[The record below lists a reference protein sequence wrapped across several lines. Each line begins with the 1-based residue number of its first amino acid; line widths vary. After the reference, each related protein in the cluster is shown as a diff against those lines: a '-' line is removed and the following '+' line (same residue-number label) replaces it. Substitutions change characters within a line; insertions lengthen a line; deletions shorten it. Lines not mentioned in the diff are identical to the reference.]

1 MFFGGGDS
9 LGAPPLTTSRLA
21 RAVIWAIVSAA
32 VVLLVALVFVVLYN
46 RLVRLR
52 NRTENAWAQV
62 DVQLQRRHDLIPN
75 LIETVKGY
83 ASHERDV
90 FAEVTA
96 TRTSAQEA
104 KGVEQQAKAENAL
117 TAALGRLFAVA
128 EAYPALRA
136 TENFQNL
143 QEQLDETE
151 NKIAVAR
158 QIYNDA
164 VYSYDT
170 ATETVPTNVVAN
182 VLDFEP
188 KRYFEI
194 EDHSRATPQVEFA
207 QGPSSPGG

>member
-9 LGAPPLTTSRLA
+9 LGAPPPTTSSLA
-21 RAVIWAIVSAA
+21 RAVIWAIVSVA

-96 TRTSAQEA
+96 TRTSAQAA

-151 NKIAVAR
+151 NKIAVGR

-182 VLDFEP
+182 VLNFEP

-207 QGPSSPGG
+207 QRPSSPGG

>member
-9 LGAPPLTTSRLA
+9 LGAPPPTTSSLA
-21 RAVIWAIVSAA
+21 RAVIWAIVSVA

-62 DVQLQRRHDLIPN
+62 DVQLERRHDLIPN

-182 VLDFEP
+182 VLNFEP

-207 QGPSSPGG
+207 QRPSSPGG

>member
-9 LGAPPLTTSRLA
+9 LGAPPPTTSRLA
-21 RAVIWAIVSAA
+21 RAVIWAIVSVA
-32 VVLLVALVFVVLYN
+32 VVLLVAVVFVVLYN

-96 TRTSAQEA
+96 TRASAQEA

-164 VYSYDT
+164 VYSYET
-170 ATETVPTNVVAN
+170 ATETVPTNVVASI
-182 VLDFEP
+182 LDFEP
-188 KRYFEI
+188 KRYLEI
-194 EDHSRATPQVEFA
+194 EDHSRTTPQVEFA
-207 QGPSSPGG
+207 QGPGSPGG

>member
-9 LGAPPLTTSRLA
+9 LGAPPPTTSSLP
-21 RAVIWAIVSAA
+21 RAVIWAIVSVA
-32 VVLLVALVFVVLYN
+32 VVVLVALVFVVLYN

-164 VYSYDT
+164 IYSYDT

-182 VLDFEP
+182 VLNFEP

-194 EDHSRATPQVEFA
+194 EDHSRAIPQVEFA
-207 QGPSSPGG
+207 QRPSSPGG

>member
-1 MFFGGGDS
+1 
-9 LGAPPLTTSRLA
+9 
-21 RAVIWAIVSAA
+21 VIWAIVTVA
-32 VVLLVALVFVVLYN
+32 VVLLVALVFIVLYN

-62 DVQLQRRHDLIPN
+62 DVQLERRHDLIPN

-143 QEQLDETE
+143 QEQLGETE

-182 VLDFEP
+182 VLNFEP

-194 EDHSRATPQVEFA
+194 EDHSRATPQVQFA
-207 QGPSSPGG
+207 QRPSSPGG